1 MNNVEG
7 VISVI
12 ISDRE
17 GLIITSESRGDAGDE
32 SVLGAIAASIDSY
45 IDRIKSEFSEETSFF
60 NILTVG
66 DKKFAYCSMGL
77 KSILLT
83 ISDLRTSDTEL
94 RVYSE
99 HVAEK
104 IELILEG
111 NDNISLEIP
120 AILRLLAKTKDGKIP
135 TGEFSLKLIL
145 TGDYKV
151 GKTSLIL
158 RFLENLFK
166 NSYHSTIG
174 VEISQKIL
182 NLSEETKVNFA
193 IWDIGGQIT
202 RMAPYRKRFYVGAD
216 AAFIVVDRTREDHLK
231 SIDIWYN
238 DIKKHVKEN
247 ITVIIV
253 GNKSDLG
260 DKIVISEEEIKEIAE
275 KNEFHYIL
283 TSAKTGENTNEA
295 FRYIAY
301 KFLEK
306 AS

>member
-1 MNNVEG
+1 MNNIEG
-7 VISVI
+7 VITVV

-32 SVLGAIAASIDSY
+32 SVLGAIAAVIDSY
-45 IDRIKSEFSEETSFF
+45 IDRIKREFSEETNFF

-66 DKKFAYCSMGL
+66 NKKFAYCSMGL

-83 ISDLRTSDTEL
+83 ISDLKVSDTEL

-104 IELILEG
+104 IELLLEG
-111 NDNISLEIP
+111 NDKISLEIP

-135 TGEFSLKLIL
+135 TGQFPLKLIL

-158 RFLENLFK
+158 RFVENLFK
-166 NSYHSTIG
+166 NSYQSTIG

-182 NLSEETKVNFA
+182 NLSENTKMDFA

-202 RMAPYRKRFYVGAD
+202 SMAPYRKRFYVGAH
-216 AAFIVVDRTREDHLK
+216 AAFIVIDRTREDHLK
-231 SIDIWYN
+231 SIDVWYN
-238 DIKKHVKEN
+238 DIKTHINANVS
-247 ITVIIV
+247 VIII
-253 GNKSDLG
+253 GNKSDLA
-260 DKIVISEEEIKEIAE
+260 DEVVISEEDIKEIAE
-275 KNEFHYIL
+275 KNNFHYIL
-283 TSAKTGENTNEA
+283 TSAKTGENVDEA

-301 KFLEK
+301 KFLENI
-306 AS
+306 S

>member
-1 MNNVEG
+1 MDNVEG
-7 VISVI
+7 VITVI

-32 SVLGAIAASIDSY
+32 SVLGAIAAVIDSY

-77 KSILLT
+77 NSILLT
-83 ISDLRTSDTEL
+83 ISDLKTSDTEL

-104 IELILEG
+104 VELILEG

-151 GKTSLIL
+151 GKSSLIL
-158 RFLENLFK
+158 RFVENLFK
-166 NSYHSTIG
+166 NSYQSTIG
-174 VEISQKIL
+174 VEISQKVL
-182 NLSEETKVNFA
+182 DLSEDTKMNFA
-193 IWDIGGQIT
+193 IWDIGGQMT
-202 RMAPYRKRFYVGAD
+202 RMAPYRKKFYVGAN

-231 SIDIWYN
+231 SIDVWYN
-238 DIKKHVKEN
+238 DIKTHLNANVS
-247 ITVIIV
+247 VIIV
-253 GNKSDLG
+253 GNKSDLA
-260 DKIVISEEEIKEIAE
+260 DEIVISEEDIKELAE
-275 KNEFHYIL
+275 KNNFHYIL
-283 TSAKTGENTNEA
+283 TSAKTGENVNEA
-295 FRYIAY
+295 FRFIAY